1 MCVSSLKVLFD
12 FFSNQHFLILF
23 FWNGDCML
31 VCFLLFTESQVL
43 MFPVLLDD
51 QSLLSEFELFIE
63 AVDNMHELALSG
75 HQQFPVFW
83 WPSLPRHSSIA
94 FFISVF
100 LSLLIVSSD
109 LSGCLCVAFSE

>member
-1 MCVSSLKVLFD
+1 LCVSSLKMLFD
-12 FFSNQHFLILF
+12 FFSNQHFLIF
-23 FWNGDCML
+23 SFWNGDCML
-31 VCFLLFTESQVL
+31 LCFLLFTELQVL

-75 HQQFPVFW
+75 HQQFPVFC
-83 WPSLPRHSSIA
+83 WPSLPRHSSVA

-100 LSLLIVSSD
+100 LSLLID
-109 LSGCLCVAFSE
+109 YI